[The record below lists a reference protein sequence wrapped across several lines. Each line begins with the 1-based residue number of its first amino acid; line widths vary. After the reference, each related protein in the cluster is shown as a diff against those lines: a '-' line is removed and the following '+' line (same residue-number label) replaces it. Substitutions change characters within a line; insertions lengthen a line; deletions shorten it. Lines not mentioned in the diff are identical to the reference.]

1 MTWFPHN
8 KEHAPKDKTM
18 YGPLSVVVLTLF
30 IFFGAQTFAYILMSI
45 LVGVFG
51 ISDGATADWFESSAL
66 SQMIFSILASGLV
79 IASVAWL
86 LKRRGFSLR
95 DVGLKKPHLGDIGRT
110 LLVYVGYL
118 AAFVVITV
126 VAKAL
131 VPSLDLDQEQF
142 NFDAISK
149 TAPNLFFLFVSLV
162 ILPPIME
169 EILTRGFLYT
179 GLRSKLKV
187 VPAAII
193 TSIIFAAAHLQ
204 FGEGAPLLWI
214 AALDTFVLSL
224 ALVYLR
230 EKTGRLAAPIMLHG
244 LKNAIA
250 FCLLFFVV

>member
-1 MTWFPHN
+1 MIGTSRSKQHAV
-8 KEHAPKDKTM
+8 KEKIM
-18 YGPLSVVVLTLF
+18 YGPLAATMLTLV
-30 IFFGAQTFAYILMSI
+30 IFFGAQTFAYIIMSI
-45 LVGVFG
+45 FVGVLG
-51 ISDGATADWFESSAL
+51 ISDGATVDWFESSAL
-66 SQMIFSILASGLV
+66 SQMIFSIFASGLV
-79 IASVAWL
+79 VASVAGL
-86 LKRRGFSLR
+86 LKRRGLSLR
-95 DVGLKKPHLGDIGRT
+95 DVGLKKPHVSDIGRT
-110 LLVYVGYL
+110 LLVYFGYL
-118 AAFVVITV
+118 AAFIVITV
-126 VAKAL
+126 IAKAL
-131 VPSLDLDQEQF
+131 VPSLDLEQEQF

-187 VPAAII
+187 IPSAII

-250 FCLLFFVV
+250 FCLLFFVA